1 MPQHASK
8 KQWRVTG
15 GSRARA
21 GRDAK
26 EEPKALVANFLTS
39 AVSLAATRC
48 VLLPA

>member
-26 EEPKALVANFLTS
+26 EEPKALVANFQSNLRR
-39 AVSLAATRC
+39 LAEEETR
-48 VLLPA
+48 